1 MEFNA
6 AAVAQFTRGEVIAGN
21 PQALAVNWSFDTRT
35 MGSESGFFAL
45 TAERD
50 GHEFVDRAL
59 AQGATVVI
67 VSHLDEDSSV
77 SPINQAVVRV
87 GDPAIALRDLA
98 IRARHQLMGA
108 VAVGITGSAG
118 KTTTKDLASAA
129 ISTKKNV
136 HANIKSFNNE
146 VGTPLTLLSAPSDTE
161 VLITEM
167 GARFAGNIT
176 DLSELV
182 QPQIGVI
189 TQVGMAHAEHLKGR
203 SGITTVKGE
212 LLAALPTT
220 GVAILNSD
228 CDQSIELA
236 KRTSARVLTV
246 GKSNNADVVI
256 SDVVVDGDLRTHFN
270 LSTSWGNSEV
280 NLSLRGAHNVN
291 NAAMAAAIALEIGVD
306 LEEVVENLASVEPNA
321 LRMNVV
327 CTDAGITIINDAY
340 NSSPT
345 SALAAIAALRDM
357 TVPGRRWAVLGEML
371 ELGDY
376 SNAEHKLIGEAIAD
390 ANIDQLIVV
399 GSGAAAMTQGATGG
413 DVLVTSAA
421 DSLAAISILDSQL
434 ESGDAVLVKASRAIG
449 LEVIADHLIG
459 RLIR

>member
-6 AAVAQFTRGEVIAGN
+6 AEVAEFTRGEVVAGN

-35 MGSESGFFAL
+35 MGPKSGFFAL
-45 TAERD
+45 TADRD

-59 AQGATVVI
+59 AQGATVVV
-67 VSHLDEDSSV
+67 VSHLDKAFSV

-87 GDPAIALRDLA
+87 DDPAVALRDLA
-98 IRARHQLMGA
+98 ISARRRLAGA

-118 KTTTKDLASAA
+118 KTTTKDLAAAA
-129 ISTKKNV
+129 IGTKKNV

-146 VGTPLTLLSAPSDTE
+146 VGTPLTLLSAPNDTE

-189 TQVGMAHAEHLKGR
+189 TQIGMAHAEHLKGR
-203 SGITTVKGE
+203 SGITAVKGE
-212 LLAALPTT
+212 LLAALPES

-246 GKSNNADVVI
+246 GRSDSADVVI
-256 SDVVVDGDLRTHFN
+256 SDVVVDGDLKTHFN

-280 NLSLRGAHNVN
+280 HLSLRGAHHVN
-291 NAAMAAAIALEIGVD
+291 NAGMAVAIALEIGVD
-306 LEEVVENLASVEPNA
+306 LEEVVENLALVEPNE

-345 SALAAIAALRDM
+345 SALAAIAALRDI

-371 ELGDY
+371 ELGEY
-376 SNAEHKLIGEAIAD
+376 SDAEHQLIGKAVTDARIDKLITI
-390 ANIDQLIVV
+390 
-399 GSGAAAMTQGATGG
+399 GSGALALAQGATGG
-413 DVLVTSAA
+413 DVSVTSVA
-421 DSLAAISILDSQL
+421 DLPAAISILDSQL
-434 ESGDAVLVKASRAIG
+434 EPGDAVLIKASRAIG
-449 LEVIADHLIG
+449 LEVIADHLLG
-459 RLIR
+459 RPVR